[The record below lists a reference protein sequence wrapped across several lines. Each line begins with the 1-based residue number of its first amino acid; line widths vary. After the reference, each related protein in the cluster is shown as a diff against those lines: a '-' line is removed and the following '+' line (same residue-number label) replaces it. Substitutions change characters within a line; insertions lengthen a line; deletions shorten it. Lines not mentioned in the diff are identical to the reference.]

1 MSEKKVYKRTEITA
15 TSPDSYEDA
24 IRSGVDKVSKTV
36 RNLSWFTVQDFRG
49 SIGQDGKVEEFQV
62 TLMVAFLVD

>member
-1 MSEKKVYKRTEITA
+1 MSSPKVYKRTEITA

-24 IRSGVDKVSKTV
+24 IRKGIEKVSKTV
-36 RNLSWFTVQDFRG
+36 RKLAWFDVKDFRG
-49 SIGQDGKVEEFQV
+49 RIDDSGKVEEFQV